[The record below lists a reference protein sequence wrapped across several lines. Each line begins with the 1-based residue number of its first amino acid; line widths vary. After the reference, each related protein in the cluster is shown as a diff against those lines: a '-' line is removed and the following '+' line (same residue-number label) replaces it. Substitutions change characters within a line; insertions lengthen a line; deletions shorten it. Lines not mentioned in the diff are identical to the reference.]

1 MCNKIVLTRINY
13 FKSSIFYYFCDG
25 VTGLVV
31 QRVYNV
37 NMLTNQ
43 SPQYSCGIIIY
54 KLRNYDLENTV
65 QQVKLAGKPS
75 SEGERGQLAGA
86 PCGLGR
92 FCPAPPR

>member
-1 MCNKIVLTRINY
+1 M
-13 FKSSIFYYFCDG
+13 
-25 VTGLVV
+25 

-54 KLRNYDLENTV
+54 KLENTV

-75 SEGERGQLAGA
+75 SEGERGQVAGA